1 MSETE
6 LDGPPDD
13 KRMTL
18 SEHLEELRARL
29 TRAVIALGVALLVT
43 MSFQDAIMRVVIW
56 PHTRAMEDVIREKKV
71 RILGAD
77 GREVEGRLKPG
88 TVTVIRPDGREVE
101 GVRVS
106 EGGKLVALGYPE
118 TFFVF
123 FKVSLI
129 AAAAIASPFI
139 LFQLWRFISVGLY
152 PKERRLVY
160 IYAPLSIGLFLA
172 GIAFGF
178 FVLIPFSL
186 RFLALFGLDLIDPM
200 FNLGQYLNL
209 LFFFTLALG
218 VIFELPLGMHF
229 AARLGL
235 LDAAVFAKKRRLA
248 MVLIVVAAAILTPTG
263 DPYTLLLVSG
273 PMYLLYELGIL
284 FCRVAPKPAEPAG
297 PAAAGA
303 A

>member
-1 MSETE
+1 MPPT
-6 LDGPPDD
+6 DPDAPPDD

-18 SEHLEELRARL
+18 SEHLEELRSRL
-29 TRAVIALGVALLVT
+29 TRAVITLGLALIFT
-43 MSFQDAIMRVVIW
+43 MSFQDAIMKVVIW

-77 GREVEGRLKPG
+77 GKEVEGRLKPG
-88 TVTVIRPDGREVE
+88 TVTVVRPDGKEVE
-101 GVRVS
+101 GVQVS
-106 EGGKLVALGYPE
+106 AGGKLVALGYPE

-129 AAAAIASPFI
+129 AAAALASPFI
-139 LFQLWRFISVGLY
+139 LYQLWRFICVGLY

-160 IYAPLSIGLFLA
+160 VYAPLSILLFLA
-172 GIAFGF
+172 GVAFGF
-178 FVLIPFSL
+178 VILIPFSL
-186 RFLALFGLDLIDPM
+186 RFLALFGLELIDPM

-229 AARLGL
+229 ASRLGL
-235 LDAAVFAKKRRLA
+235 IDARAFAKKRRLA

-263 DPYTLLLVSG
+263 DPYTLLLVSA

-284 FCRVAPKPAEPAG
+284 FCRLAPKAETPPGGAG
-297 PAAAGA
+297 
-303 A
+303 